1 MDANTIAI
9 VVAIAGVGA
18 VLTGIGVTLLIF
30 LFRGFFR
37 LGQLFQRMD
46 AQDENIRQIREDLRE
61 MRDDIRQLRDDIGN
75 LTAAIN
81 RRPTKWSSPLPTT
94 ATTRTAISFS
104 PGRFNPEAE

>member
-18 VLTGIGVTLLIF
+18 VLTGIGVTVLIF

-37 LGQLFQRMD
+37 LGQLFQRID
-46 AQDENIRQIREDLRE
+46 AQDENIRQMREDMRE
-61 MRDDIRQLRDDIGN
+61 MRGDIRQLRDDISD

-81 RRPTKWSSPLPTT
+81 QTNQMVI
-94 ATTRTAISFS
+94 AIANHRHDQDGNIVFTWPVQ
-104 PGRFNPEAE
+104 PGS

>member
-18 VLTGIGVTLLIF
+18 VLTGIGVTVLIF

-46 AQDENIRQIREDLRE
+46 AQDESIRQTREDMRE
-61 MRDDIRQLRDDIGN
+61 MRDDVRQLRDNISD

-81 RRPTKWSSPLPTT
+81 QTNQMVI
-94 ATTRTAISFS
+94 AIANHRHGQDGNIVFTWPAQPVS
-104 PGRFNPEAE
+104 